1 MTVTF
6 SRPIGE
12 KLRVVIVD
20 DHDLIRDGLKR
31 IIDQEDGMET
41 VGEARNGQEAVRV
54 AGALQPAIV
63 LVDVSMPEMSG
74 VELTRVLRSTCPAVN
89 VIAVTRHRE
98 PGFVSAMLEAGAS
111 GYVLKQSP
119 SDELLR
125 AVRAV
130 AAGDRY
136 LDRTLTR
143 AEGAWPSA
151 GTRPAS
157 DQHDQLP
164 VLNDTEERVLRLVAE
179 SHSNQEIAQQLSI
192 TAEDVSAI
200 KSDAMQK
207 AGLATRVQ
215 IVAYVRARGRG

>member
-1 MTVTF
+1 MTATF
-6 SRPIGE
+6 SRPMGE

-31 IIDQEDGMET
+31 IIDHEDGMET
-41 VGEARNGQEAVRV
+41 VGEARSGQEAVRV
-54 AGALQPAIV
+54 VGALQPAIV

-151 GTRPAS
+151 GMRLAS
-157 DQHDQLP
+157 DQPDEVP
-164 VLNDTEERVLRLVAE
+164 VLNDTEERVLRLVAG
-179 SHSNQEIAQQLSI
+179 SHSNQEIAQQLSL

-200 KSDAMQK
+200 KRDAMKK

-215 IVAYVRARGRG
+215 VVAYIRARGRD